1 MKKNETLSNITV
13 EKLILW
19 GTGLATDP
27 TSGKRIIISG
37 GAIPGS
43 IVDIRVVKNR
53 SNRIEWQIL
62 NVVKKSPLE
71 QALPEHFQVY
81 GGCRWLPIP
90 YEEQTKIKEQQIHE
104 VFHHVPELTKG
115 TTWHSIQVSP
125 EVYGYRNKVE
135 FSWGKYISGRE
146 WVHEEYRFGFH
157 APAQFDRII
166 DCSYCVLGDEVTN
179 TLFHIFD
186 QFARESRLPTYDT
199 KMYQGFWRHLVIR
212 RGKKTDETMV
222 ILSVNTDFLGEK
234 TDSVVADFRTALKSL
249 AHVFEEKK
257 VTVDSFYLLHNTG
270 RADIVQWDYELI
282 SWNPIITEQL
292 FDLTFEI
299 SPRSFFQTNTLGA
312 EVLYKTTQDLIQ
324 TENSIIF
331 DLYAGT
337 GTIGMIVAGQ
347 ARKVYSVEIVAS
359 ASEDNIRNL
368 EKNWIKN
375 VEVINAPVEDFLR
388 QWKWENSGAPDVI
401 IIDPPRAGMHP
412 DAPDIIRQFS
422 PEEII
427 YVSCNPATLA
437 RDLVILCGE
446 SEYTLTDVTPVD
458 MFPHTHHIE
467 TVVRLAKNKT

>member
-1 MKKNETLSNITV
+1 MKKNEILSHITI

-27 TSGKRIIISG
+27 ISGKRIIISG

-53 SNRIEWQIL
+53 SNRIEGQIL
-62 NVVKKSPLE
+62 NVIKKSPLE
-71 QALPEHFQVY
+71 QPLPDHFQVY

-90 YEEQTKIKEQQIHE
+90 YEEQVKIKEQQIRE
-104 VFHHVPELTKG
+104 VFHHVPELTTN
-115 TTWHSIQVSP
+115 TTWHPIQVSP
-125 EVYGYRNKVE
+125 EIYGYRNKVE

-146 WVHEEYRFGFH
+146 GIHDEYRFWFH

-166 DCSYCVLGDEVTN
+166 DCTYCVLGDETTN
-179 TLFHIFD
+179 TLFQIFD

-212 RGKKTDETMV
+212 RGKKTNETMV
-222 ILSVNTDFLGEK
+222 ILSINTDFLWEK
-234 TDSVVADFRTALKSL
+234 TDSVVDDFRTALKSL
-249 AHVFEEKK
+249 TQIFDEKK
-257 VTVDSFYLLHNTG
+257 IKVDSFYLLHNTG

-282 SWNPIITEQL
+282 TWNPTISEKL
-292 FDLTFEI
+292 FDLSFEI

-324 TENSIIF
+324 TPNPTIF

-337 GTIGMIVAGQ
+337 GTIGMIVAKQ
-347 ARKVYSVEIVAS
+347 AQKVYSVEIVAS
-359 ASEDNIRNL
+359 ASEDNQRNL
-368 EKNWIKN
+368 EKNGLTN
-375 VEVINAPVEDFLR
+375 VDVINAPVEDFLK
-388 QWKWENSGAPDVI
+388 QWKQANNKTPDVI

-422 PEEII
+422 PAEII

-446 SEYTLTDVTPVD
+446 GEYTLTDVTPVD

-467 TVVRLAKNKT
+467 TVVRLIKNKT